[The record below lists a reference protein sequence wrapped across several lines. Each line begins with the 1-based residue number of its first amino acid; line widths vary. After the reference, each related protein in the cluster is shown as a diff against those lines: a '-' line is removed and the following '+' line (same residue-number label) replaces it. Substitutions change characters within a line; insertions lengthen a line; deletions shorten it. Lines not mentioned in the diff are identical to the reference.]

1 LHAFRSHVEA
11 EGRSAR
17 SEEDENA
24 DRTLRPK
31 AEAQDRKKKKHN
43 ADAEMHRADENA
55 WFRDTLLR
63 PALPADPVVN
73 GTRPIRPVE
82 PANGE
87 SGREGSLDSTA
98 LQRSAKELI
107 NLCFTL

>member
-43 ADAEMHRADENA
+43 ADAARHRANEYA
-55 WFRDTLLR
+55 WQPAPSTDWLDPPIQLSSERDWIGR
-63 PALPADPVVN
+63 SSWPMKNPVSPHPEVRT
-73 GTRPIRPVE
+73 GTRR
-82 PANGE
+82 
-87 SGREGSLDSTA
+87 R
-98 LQRSAKELI
+98 
-107 NLCFTL
+107 